1 MWPSKSLK
9 KSKKHSK
16 EIQKTFKR
24 YPKDIQKTFKIYPR
38 DIQKTFERYPK
49 DIQKTFKR
57 HSKDIQKKAGLYKI
71 QLWFLLI
78 FRHQT
83 KVSLQIY
90 KSNRFWDDFWEC
102 ICMPG
107 FPWFGFCRSAGCPWS
122 QKKWGWCLDFCRPE
136 SFLFTCYVFCFCRG
150 RFGVFQKCVYK
161 MWSPTPTRSI
171 FGGIHI
177 SFWWLGHIPLLT
189 IHIPMFND
197 STVVVDDEFPY
208 ILWCFL
214 KWGMIPK
221 SQSWSNLG
229 WFEGTLKFPNIHTT
243 YLITLTC
250 VLLCSTHPPATS
262 RPSWIY

>member
-1 MWPSKSLK
+1 M
-9 KSKKHSK
+9 
-16 EIQKTFKR
+16 I
-24 YPKDIQKTFKIYPR
+24 
-38 DIQKTFERYPK
+38 FESV
-49 DIQKTFKR
+49 F
-57 HSKDIQKKAGLYKI
+57 A
-71 QLWFLLI
+71 
-78 FRHQT
+78 
-83 KVSLQIY
+83 
-90 KSNRFWDDFWEC
+90 
-102 ICMPG
+102 
-107 FPWFGFCRSAGCPWS
+107 
-122 QKKWGWCLDFCRPE
+122 CLDFHDLDFVEAPAAPGPRKSGVGVWISVGLKVSC
-136 SFLFTCYVFCFCRG
+136 SHAMFFVCCRG

-208 ILWCFL
+208 ILWFFL